1 MATTLDSS
9 SFFSLQA
16 GEKRTVKKIKISS
29 QTASEILFTLDCVQG
44 NITLGRR
51 NRTSS
56 TQ

>member
-29 QTASEILFTLDCVQG
+29 QMARDPFHSRVCSGQHHI
-44 NITLGRR
+44 RKA
-51 NRTSS
+51 
-56 TQ
+56 